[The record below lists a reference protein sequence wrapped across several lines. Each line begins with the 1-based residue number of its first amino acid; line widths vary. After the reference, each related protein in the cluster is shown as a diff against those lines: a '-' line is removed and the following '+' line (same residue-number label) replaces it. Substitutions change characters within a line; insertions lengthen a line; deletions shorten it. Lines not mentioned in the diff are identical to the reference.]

1 MAKKAYRTAS
11 GRLVDMDTL
20 ALKNEMTIAVGNMN
34 VNARG
39 DQLAEG
45 GKIVKTR
52 EEIMAEHYATK
63 GAVVPKQSNREV
75 APPTIEADAPPP
87 PAKPMPAPVVESE
100 IEVVEK
106 DLTDDNEGT
115 MEDPAPATDDVEE
128 EEEDPDSDGWVE
140 DPNTGDFVKAS
151 DVEKP
156 TTRGIAS
163 ATADDKSISV
173 PFELSEKQKNRK
185 KKGVKRL

>member
-52 EEIMAEHYATK
+52 EEIMSEHYATK
-63 GAVVPKQSNREV
+63 GAVVPKQSNRGV
-75 APPTIEADAPPP
+75 PTIEADAPPP
-87 PAKPMPAPVVESE
+87 AKPKPMPAPVVESE

-115 MEDPAPATDDVEE
+115 MDDPAPTTDDVDE
-128 EEEDPDSDGWVE
+128 EEEDPDGWVE
-140 DPNTGDFVKAS
+140 DPSTGDFVKAS

-185 KKGVKRL
+185 KQGVKRL